1 MKVITNP
8 ILRGFN
14 PDPSIL
20 RVGDDYFIATSTF
33 EWFPGV
39 QIHHSRDLM
48 HWKLLTRPLNRASQL
63 DMLGNA
69 DSGGIWAPCLS
80 WHDGLFYLIYTDMKN
95 WRDNYKESHNYLVTA
110 SDIMGPWSEPV
121 YLTSSGFDPSLFHDI
136 DGRKWLVNMIWDF
149 RARTIPGYFA
159 GILLQEYDAKAKKLT
174 GPIRNIFKGS
184 PIGLVEGPH
193 LYRHAGYYYLMTAEG
208 GTGYNHA
215 VTVARSTSLE
225 GPYELDPKNPMLTSQ
240 GKPELELQKAGHA
253 SIVETQH
260 GDWYLVHLCSRPVGP
275 ERRCIL
281 GRETA
286 IQKCVWSDDG
296 WLCLE
301 GDGNSP
307 QVSVPAPDLPEH
319 PFEPELARDD
329 FDGDDL
335 NIHFQTLRIPADE
348 SWLSLKERPGWLRL
362 YGRESLGSRH
372 RQSLIARRVQAVWC
386 EASTCLEFEPGTFQQ
401 MAGLTAFYDA
411 TTHYYV
417 FVSYDEGKGKHLTML
432 TADLGTLDLPLLGR
446 EVNIDGWKKIYLKVT
461 FECETL
467 QFAYSKDGEAWQNIG
482 PACDATK
489 LSDDYGPES
498 FTGAFIGLCVQ
509 DLSGQRKHADFDWFE
524 YRELS

>member
-1 MKVITNP
+1 MRYITNP

-39 QIHHSRDLM
+39 QIHYSKDLV
-48 HWKLLTRPLNRASQL
+48 HWKLVTRLLNRISQL
-63 DMLGNA
+63 DMIGNV

-80 WHDGLFYLIYTDMKN
+80 WHDGIFYLIYTDMKN
-95 WRDNYKESHNYLVTA
+95 WRKNYKESHNYLVTA
-110 SDIMGPWSEPV
+110 PNIVGPWSDPI
-121 YLTSSGFDPSLFHDI
+121 YLNSSGFDPSLFHD
-136 DGRKWLVNMIWDF
+136 DDKRKWLVNMLWDF
-149 RARTIPGYFA
+149 RAGGAPGYFA
-159 GILLQEYDAKAKKLT
+159 GILLQEYDAEAQQLT

-184 PIGLVEGPH
+184 PIGWVEGPH
-193 LYRHAGYYYLMTAEG
+193 LYKHDGHYYLMTAEG
-208 GTGYNHA
+208 GTSWNHA
-215 VTVARSTSLE
+215 VTVARATSLN
-225 GPYELDPKNPMLTSQ
+225 GTYEIDPQNPMLTSQ

-253 SIVETQH
+253 SIVETQNEE
-260 GDWYLVHLCSRPVGP
+260 WYMVHLCSRPVGP

-296 WLCLE
+296 WLRLE
-301 GDGNSP
+301 NDGNSP
-307 QVSVPAPDLPEH
+307 QVSVPAPELPEH
-319 PFEPELARDD
+319 PFEVEPARDD
-329 FDGDDL
+329 FDGEEL

-348 SWLSLKERPGWLRL
+348 SWCSLKERPGWLRL

-372 RQSLIARRVQAVWC
+372 HQSLIARRVQAFRC
-386 EASTCLEFEPGTFQQ
+386 EASTCLEFEPETFQQ

-417 FVSYDEGKGKHLTML
+417 FVSYDEGKGKHLNLLAT
-432 TADLGTLDLPLLGR
+432 DLDTLDLPLLGQ
-446 EVNIDGWKKIYLKVT
+446 EVNIDGWERIYLKVT
-461 FECETL
+461 FSYETL
-467 QFAYSKDGEAWQNIG
+467 QFAYSQNGESWQNIG
-482 PACDATK
+482 PVYDATK

-498 FTGAFIGLCVQ
+498 FTGAFVGICVQ
-509 DLSGQRKHADFDWFE
+509 DLSGRHKHADFDWFE
-524 YRELS
+524 YIELS